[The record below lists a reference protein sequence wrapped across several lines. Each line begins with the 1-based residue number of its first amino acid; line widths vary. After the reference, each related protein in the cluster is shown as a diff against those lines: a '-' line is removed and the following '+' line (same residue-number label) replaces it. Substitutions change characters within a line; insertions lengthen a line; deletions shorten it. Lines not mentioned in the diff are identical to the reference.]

1 MLLNCNSVKKS
12 VWVCLRITGLENY
25 CIRLKSLTIV
35 FHSGSIRPPV
45 FKVWFN
51 SPKRNPSTG
60 ETNWTVKPRFERK
73 KSGFRKSDKVR
84 NWMDNS
90 NFERFRKILIFFRSG
105 VKWRTDEQNAISQKK
120 AESDYFRSSKIIQGY
135 TDPFI
140 PNHSILLGTR
150 VSEFEKLIISK
161 YILGEGKASNFYS
174 LKFTFE
180 NNDIGDGC
188 WRRNELVTSLRC
200 WWEIRSFWTRT
211 FAIFEHQRAFTYHKY
226 HQCSKCVPN
235 FKLPKSLC
243 HQHHCGRWNHC
254 VNPIEWFSFW

>member
-60 ETNWTVKPRFERK
+60 ETNRTVKPRFERK

-90 NFERFRKILIFFRSG
+90 NFERFRKILIFFFGR
-105 VKWRTDEQNAISQKK
+105 VWNEELMNRT
-120 AESDYFRSSKIIQGY
+120 R
-135 TDPFI
+135 
-140 PNHSILLGTR
+140 
-150 VSEFEKLIISK
+150 
-161 YILGEGKASNFYS
+161 
-174 LKFTFE
+174 
-180 NNDIGDGC
+180 
-188 WRRNELVTSLRC
+188 
-200 WWEIRSFWTRT
+200 
-211 FAIFEHQRAFTYHKY
+211 YHKRKLNRIILDHLKSY
-226 HQCSKCVPN
+226 KAIQIHSFRTIQYYWRLGCPN
-235 FKLPKSLC
+235 LKN
-243 HQHHCGRWNHC
+243 W
-254 VNPIEWFSFW
+254 